1 MNLTECL
8 NSALP
13 DIPALNRG
21 DIRPRT
27 HSNLV
32 GREHIEDGEPVVSA
46 IISGKTWLYQFS
58 PVEWKLIQ
66 LCDGSRTCQELAE
79 ALAEHH
85 GVNASADDVRA
96 MVERLDSMDFWQR
109 TPLEENIV
117 LKQRLTEERQQKVKK
132 KSKYGDVS
140 HLIITAWDPDRYLD
154 KIYPKIKFV
163 YTKWFAVLGA
173 LAFVFMLYVFVDR
186 WSEIGHDTLQFY
198 NFKQK
203 SFWDIVEFWWL
214 SCFAL
219 FIHESA
225 HGLTCKHY
233 GGHVHRMGFNL
244 LYLTPAFYTDATEI
258 FVYGGKWERLMTIFW
273 GAWSELLLCAI
284 ATPIWWGTVAGSFAH
299 ELAYKLMLITGLG
312 VVFFNW
318 NPLIKLD
325 GYFLLTEMLGISM
338 LKEDSTAFV
347 VAWIKRHIW
356 RLPVEVPYVPKR
368 RRLGYAIF
376 AITSGAY
383 SYTLL
388 YVVANFVG
396 NIASNY
402 SPEWGFLFGLAAGYR
417 IFRSRIHMLVRF
429 MHTVYL
435 DKKERVLAWF
445 NSVRTTAT
453 VAVLL
458 ALVFLPIWRESAKG
472 RFYLEPA
479 SRAVI
484 RAKVPGIVASV
495 YAGESESVTAGAP
508 LISLRN
514 PNLASTAGRASTDYR
529 MAGARSA
536 QALLSYANFGAAE
549 QERQHFRE
557 VSQAR
562 ETQLEQLQIAS
573 PIAGQLMTPRL
584 HDLVG
589 SYVEVGRELAEVA
602 DLSTVLAR
610 IYVPESEVAKL
621 RVGAPAGLLF
631 DSSFH
636 PVRGVLESVAPTS
649 SEIAAGLI
657 PPTSYKGISP
667 PNFYVCVIR
676 VENEGRQFYEGLPGL
691 AQIYGERRSLAKLAW
706 EDLRDFLSRKL
717 W

>member
-13 DIPALNRG
+13 EIPALNRG
-21 DIRPRT
+21 EIRPRI
-27 HSNLV
+27 HSKLV
-32 GREHIEDGEPVVSA
+32 GREHIEDGEQVVSA

-58 PVEWKLIQ
+58 PLEWKLIQ
-66 LCDGSRTCQELAE
+66 LCDGSRNCQELAE
-79 ALAEHH
+79 ALGEYH
-85 GVNASADDVRA
+85 GVNASADVVRA

-117 LKQRLTEERQQKVKK
+117 LKQRLTEERQQKAKK
-132 KSKYGDVS
+132 KSKFGDVS
-140 HLIITAWDPDRYLD
+140 HLIITAWDPDLYLD

-163 YTKWFAVLGA
+163 YSKWFAVVGT
-173 LAFVFMLYVFVDR
+173 LAFAFMLYVFVDR
-186 WSEIGHDTLQFY
+186 WGEIGHDTLQFY

-203 SFWDIVEFWWL
+203 NFWDIFEFWWL

-325 GYFLLTEMLGISM
+325 GYFLLTETLGISM
-338 LKEDSTAFV
+338 LKEESTAFV
-347 VAWIKRHIW
+347 VAWLKKYVW
-356 RLPVEVPYVPKR
+356 RLPVEVPYVPKK
-368 RRLGYAIF
+368 RRLGFAVY

-388 YVVANFVG
+388 YVVAHFVG
-396 NIASNY
+396 NIASSY

-417 IFRSRIHMLVRF
+417 IFRSRIDMLVRF

-435 DKKERVLAWF
+435 DKKERVVSWF
-445 NSVRTTAT
+445 SAYRT
-453 VAVLL
+453 VAAVVVLL
-458 ALVFLPIWRESAKG
+458 ALIFLPLSRESVKG
-472 RFYLEPA
+472 RFYLEPGRR
-479 SRAVI
+479 SVVRAT
-484 RAKVPGIVASV
+484 VPGIVTAV
-495 YAGESESVTAGAP
+495 YAAESESIKAGAP
-508 LISLRN
+508 LLSMRN
-514 PNLASTAGRASTDYR
+514 SVLTSRASRASTDYS
-529 MAGARSA
+529 MAGARLE
-536 QALLSYANFGAAE
+536 QALLSYTNYGSAVQQQE
-549 QERQHFRE
+549 QFKAISE
-557 VSQAR
+557 AR
-562 ETQLEQLQIAS
+562 EKQVQQLQVIS
-573 PIAGQLMTPRL
+573 PIAGQVMTPRL
-584 HDLVG
+584 GDLVG
-589 SYVEVGRELAEVA
+589 SYVEAGKEVAEVA

-610 IYVPESEVAKL
+610 IYIPESEVGKFHP
-621 RVGAPAGLLF
+621 GAPARLLF
-631 DSSFH
+631 DSSLR
-636 PVRGVLESVAPTS
+636 PVSGVLESVAPTS

-667 PNFYVCVIR
+667 PNFYVGLIR
-676 VENEGRQFYEGLPGL
+676 VENDGRVAYEGLPGT
-691 AQIYGERRSLAKLAW
+691 AQIYGKRRSLAEFAW
-706 EDLRDFLSRKL
+706 EDVRNFLLRKL

>member
-13 DIPALNRG
+13 DIRALNRR

-27 HSNLV
+27 HPKLV
-32 GREHIEDGEPVVSA
+32 GREHIEDGEPIVSA
-46 IISGKTWLYQFS
+46 IISGKTWFYQFS
-58 PVEWKLIQ
+58 PAEWKLVQ

-96 MVERLDSMDFWQR
+96 LVERLDSMDFWQR

-117 LKQRLTEERQQKVKK
+117 LKQRLAEERQKKVKK

-154 KIYPKIKFV
+154 KIYPKVKFI
-163 YTKWFAVLGA
+163 YSRWFAVLGA
-173 LAFVFMLYVFVDR
+173 LAFAFMIYVFVER
-186 WSEIGHDTLQFY
+186 WGEIGSDTLQFY

-203 SFWDIVEFWWL
+203 SLWDIWEFWWL

-325 GYFLLTEMLGISM
+325 GYFLLTETLGISM

-347 VAWIKRHIW
+347 VAWVKKYIW
-356 RLPVEVPYVPKR
+356 RLPVEVPYVPKKR
-368 RRLGYAIF
+368 RVGYAVYAF
-376 AITSGAY
+376 ASGAY

-396 NIASNY
+396 NIARSY
-402 SPEWGFLFGLAAGYR
+402 SPELGFLLGLAAGYR

-435 DKKERVLAWF
+435 DKKERVSSWF
-445 NSVRTTAT
+445 NPVRKAVM
-453 VAVLL
+453 VAALL
-458 ALVFLPIWRESAKG
+458 ALVFLPIWRESVKG
-472 RFYLEPA
+472 RFYLEPM

-484 RAKVPGIVASV
+484 RATVPGIVTAV
-495 YAGESESVTAGAP
+495 YTGESESIQAGAP

-514 PNLASTAGRASTDYR
+514 PRLVSNASRASTDYR

-536 QALLSYANFGAAE
+536 QALLSYANFGSAE
-549 QERQHFRE
+549 QQRE
-557 VSQAR
+557 QYRAVSQAR
-562 ETQLEQLQIAS
+562 ENQVQQLQITS

-584 HDLVG
+584 LDLVG
-589 SYVEVGRELAEVA
+589 SYVEAGQEVAEVA
-602 DLSTVLAR
+602 DLSAVLAR
-610 IYVPESEVAKL
+610 IYVPESEIGKL
-621 RVGAPAGLLF
+621 RVGAPVGLLF

-649 SEIAAGLI
+649 SEIAGGLI

-667 PNFYVCVIR
+667 PNYYVCVIR
-676 VENEGRQFYEGLPGL
+676 VDSNGEQVYEGLPGM
-691 AQIYGERRSLAKLAW
+691 AQIYGKRRSLAMLAW
-706 EDLRDFLSRKL
+706 EDVRDFLSRKL

>member
-1 MNLTECL
+1 
-8 NSALP
+8 
-13 DIPALNRG
+13 
-21 DIRPRT
+21 
-27 HSNLV
+27 
-32 GREHIEDGEPVVSA
+32 
-46 IISGKTWLYQFS
+46 
-58 PVEWKLIQ
+58 
-66 LCDGSRTCQELAE
+66 
-79 ALAEHH
+79 
-85 GVNASADDVRA
+85 
-96 MVERLDSMDFWQR
+96 MDFWQR

-154 KIYPKIKFV
+154 MIYPKVKFI
-163 YTKWFAVLGA
+163 YSKWFAVLGVF
-173 LAFVFMLYVFVDR
+173 AFVFMLYVFVDR
-186 WSEIGHDTLQFY
+186 WGEIGHDTLQFY

-325 GYFLLTEMLGISM
+325 GYFLLTESLGISM

-347 VAWIKRHIW
+347 VAWVKKHIW

-368 RRLGYAIF
+368 RRLGYAIYS
-376 AITSGAY
+376 ITSGAY

-396 NIASNY
+396 NIARNY
-402 SPEWGFLFGLAAGYR
+402 SPEWGFVFGLAAGYR

-445 NSVRTTAT
+445 SSVRTTVA

-458 ALVFLPIWRESAKG
+458 ALGFLPIWRESVKG
-472 RFYLEPA
+472 RFYVEPA
-479 SRAVI
+479 NRVVI
-484 RAKVPGIVASV
+484 RATVPGIVTAV
-495 YAGESESVTAGAP
+495 YADESESVQAGAP

-514 PNLASTAGRASTDYR
+514 PKLASSASKASADYR
-529 MAGARSA
+529 TAGARSTR
-536 QALLSYANFGAAE
+536 ALLNYADFGSAE
-549 QERQHFRE
+549 QQRE
-557 VSQAR
+557 QYMMVSQER
-562 ETQLEQLQIAS
+562 EKQVQQLQITS
-573 PIAGQLMTPRL
+573 PIGGQLMTPRL
-584 HDLVG
+584 QDLVG
-589 SYVEVGRELAEVA
+589 SYVEAGRELAEVA
-602 DLSTVLAR
+602 DLSTILAR
-610 IYVPESEVAKL
+610 IYVPESEVGKL
-621 RVGAPAGLLF
+621 HVGAPAGLLF
-631 DSSFH
+631 DSSFRT
-636 PVRGVLESVAPTS
+636 VQGVLESVAPRS
-649 SEIAAGLI
+649 SEIAEGLV
-657 PPTSYKGISP
+657 PPTNYKGISP

-676 VENEGRQFYEGLPGL
+676 VENKGGLVYEGLPGL
-691 AQIYGERRSLAKLAW
+691 AQVYGKRRSLAELAW
-706 EDLRDFLSRKL
+706 EDIRDFLSRKL

>member
-13 DIPALNRG
+13 DIAALNRG

-27 HSNLV
+27 HPKLV
-32 GREHIEDGEPVVSA
+32 GRDHIEDGEPVVSA
-46 IISGKTWLYQFS
+46 VISGETSFYQFS
-58 PVEWKLIQ
+58 PAEWKLIQ

-117 LKQRLTEERQQKVKK
+117 LKQRLTEERQQRVKR

-154 KIYPKIKFV
+154 KIYPKVKFI
-163 YTKWFAVLGA
+163 YSKWFAVLGA
-173 LAFVFMLYVFVDR
+173 LAFVFMLYVFVER
-186 WSEIGHDTLQFY
+186 WGEIGQDTLQFY

-203 SFWDIVEFWWL
+203 SLWDIWEFWWL

-258 FVYGGKWERLMTIFW
+258 FVYGGKWERLNTIFW

-299 ELAYKLMLITGLG
+299 ELAYKLMLITGVG

-325 GYFLLTEMLGISM
+325 GYFLLTETLGISM

-347 VAWIKRHIW
+347 VGWVKKHIW
-356 RLPVEVPYVPKR
+356 RLPVEVPYVPKK
-368 RRLGYAIF
+368 RRLGYAVY

-396 NIASNY
+396 NIARSY
-402 SPEWGFLFGLAAGYR
+402 SPEWGFLLGLAAGYR

-435 DKKERVLAWF
+435 DKKERVLSWF
-445 NSVRTTAT
+445 NPVRKAVMV
-453 VAVLL
+453 VALL
-458 ALVFLPIWRESAKG
+458 ALVFLPIWQESVRG

-484 RAKVPGIVASV
+484 RATVPGIVMAV
-495 YAGESESVTAGAP
+495 YAGESESVQAGAP

-514 PNLASTAGRASTDYR
+514 PRLASNASRASTDYR

-536 QALLSYANFGAAE
+536 QALLSYANFGSTDQQRE
-549 QERQHFRE
+549 QYRA

-562 ETQLEQLQIAS
+562 ENQVQQLQISS

-584 HDLVG
+584 HDLLG
-589 SYVEVGRELAEVA
+589 SYVEAGQEVAEVA

-610 IYVPESEVAKL
+610 IYVPESELGRL
-621 RVGAPAGLLF
+621 RVGATVGLLF
-631 DSSFH
+631 DSSFR
-636 PVRGVLESVAPTS
+636 PASGVLESVAPTS
-649 SEIAAGLI
+649 SEIATGLI

-667 PNFYVCVIR
+667 PHFYVCVIR
-676 VENEGRQFYEGLPGL
+676 VDSKGEQVYEGLPGM
-691 AQIYGERRSLAKLAW
+691 AQIYGKRRSLAKLAW
-706 EDLRDFLSRKL
+706 EDVRDFFSRKL